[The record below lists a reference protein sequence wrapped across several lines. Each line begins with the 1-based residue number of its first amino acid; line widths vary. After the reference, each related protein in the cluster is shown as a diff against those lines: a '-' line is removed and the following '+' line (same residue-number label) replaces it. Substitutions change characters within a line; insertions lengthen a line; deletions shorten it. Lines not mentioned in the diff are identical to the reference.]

1 MRGHWEYDLMTIKAI
16 LKHYYKIIMTFV
28 TTIETFKHDW
38 LKSSKLKKVLLLK
51 SWDLSLKGEKILTTL
66 EIFKNLRQRK
76 RTVYFGLETLV
87 TYLRNYGL
95 SCQNKWSN
103 LIPKSN
109 LKQVRDNGFVKYIY
123 KTSDIYK
130 SSIKCLTWQGIQN

>member
-1 MRGHWEYDLMTIKAI
+1 MGSIPKGRKNTYNVRNFQE
-16 LKHYYKIIMTFV
+16 F
-28 TTIETFKHDW
+28 ET
-38 LKSSKLKKVLLLK
+38 
-51 SWDLSLKGEKILTTL
+51 E
-66 EIFKNLRQRK
+66 RK
-76 RTVYFGLETLV
+76 RTAYFGLETLV

-95 SCQNKWSN
+95 SCHNKWSN
-103 LIPKSN
+103 LITKSN